1 MFIFLIF
8 LLAILLVLLVGGAFM
23 IVSFFT
29 GAPYVG
35 TSRRALA
42 DIIRLSGLHAGQ
54 TLVDL
59 GSGDGRVMLAAMRV
73 GVRAVGYELNPVLC
87 AITWLRMRLLGRERA
102 QLGRVVCRNFWH
114 ADLSDADA
122 VTVYCM
128 PHIMDR
134 LRRKIQAE
142 CRTGTRVVSFAFT
155 FPNWELAARE
165 GRVRV
170 YVV

>member
-1 MFIFLIF
+1 MFIFLLF
-8 LLAILLVLLVGGAFM
+8 LLAVLLVLLVGGVFM

-35 TSRRALA
+35 MSRRALD
-42 DIIRLSGLHAGQ
+42 DIVRLSGLRAGQ

-87 AITWLRMRLLGRERA
+87 AVTWLRMRLLGRERA

-114 ADLSDADA
+114 VDLREADA
-122 VTVYCM
+122 VMVDGM

-134 LRRKIQAE
+134 LQRKIQTE
-142 CRTGTRVVSFAFT
+142 CRPGTRVVSFAFT
-155 FPNWELAARE
+155 FPGWKLVEQKD
-165 GRVRV
+165 RVRV